1 MIRFLHSADWQIG
14 KAFDSY
20 GELAPVLREARLA
33 AITAVGEAAVRLG
46 VRHVLVAG
54 DVYDGEQLTPL
65 TRRQPMERMRRIE
78 AVTWWLLPG
87 NHDPHRPG
95 GLWEQVLADGL
106 APNVRLLLEPVPVE
120 LEPGTWLL
128 PAPLRT
134 RNEGRDLSAWMDG
147 AATPEG
153 AVRIGLAHGS
163 IRSFSQRQESSNP
176 MDPARRAS
184 AGLAYLGLG
193 DWHRTLEI
201 GPGTW
206 YAGTPEPDR
215 PASQET
221 GQVLLV
227 EAGGALSVTPVEVGR
242 HRWRD
247 LVADLGTGAGI
258 DALLAQWTGE
268 ASPQELWRLALS
280 GALSLSDLDRLDD
293 GLARLE
299 AGLLHLSVDRTQ
311 LLAAP
316 DPAELDA
323 LELGGVL
330 GAVASRLR
338 GLAAAQNT
346 PDLPEGASPAIASQA
361 LSRLWRLT
369 RPAVGAGGLAGG
381 GWQP

>member
-33 AITAVGEAAVRLG
+33 AITSLGEAAVRLG

-65 TRRQPMERMRRIE
+65 TRRQPMERMRRID
-78 AVTWWLLPG
+78 AVTFWLLPG

-120 LEPGTWLL
+120 LEPGAWLL

-176 MDPARRAS
+176 VDPARRTT

-221 GQVLLV
+221 GQALLV
-227 EAGGALSVTPVEVGR
+227 EATASSADVTLLEVGR
-242 HRWRD
+242 HRWRRIW
-247 LVADLGTGAGI
+247 APEPGWTHSWPTGPDRPRRRTCGGWSCPGRWDCRRWI
-258 DALLAQWTGE
+258 SWRTRWRGSRPGSCICRSTGPGCWRRRSQRSWMRWSWAAFWE
-268 ASPQELWRLALS
+268 AWRPGCGLWLRCPRPGPQTIRV
-280 GALSLSDLDRLDD
+280 R
-293 GLARLE
+293 
-299 AGLLHLSVDRTQ
+299 
-311 LLAAP
+311 P
-316 DPAELDA
+316 
-323 LELGGVL
+323 
-330 GAVASRLR
+330 
-338 GLAAAQNT
+338 
-346 PDLPEGASPAIASQA
+346 
-361 LSRLWRLT
+361 
-369 RPAVGAGGLAGG
+369 RPA
-381 GWQP
+381 WP